1 MLVVCFFTKKWTRFN
16 IVLSYL
22 QDGAIYL
29 RCSMLVVYAAGNFFT
44 PKTNSLQHCFIFMQV
59 HPKQNEGGARPC
71 NGFYVLF
78 ARRYQLGMKE
88 KNLFKMFH
96 VSGECCWEIMFRPL
110 YQFSYSIQW
119 ICWFQDHLKQ
129 DEGPA
134 RPCNGFYVLFCLC
147 RAIGTIRTTWDGKK
161 IFLKMFHV
169 SGEFSE
175 WNHVPFTCLIFSY
188 SIQRICWFQ
197 HPLKRVSAGSCTA
210 GSTGCWQY
218 RSTIK
223 IGIEKR
229 GPL

>member
-96 VSGECCWEIMFRPL
+96 VSGECCWEIMFRSLVSVFLQYTMNMLIPRSSQTGWGTCTAML
-110 YQFSYSIQW
+110 W
-119 ICWFQDHLKQ
+119 L
-129 DEGPA
+129 
-134 RPCNGFYVLFCLC
+134 LC
-147 RAIGTIRTTWDGKK
+147 PFLPVPYHRYHTYNLGWEKS
-161 IFLKMFHV
+161 FLKMFHV

-175 WNHVPFTCLIFSY
+175 WNHVPFTCLIFLAAYNEYVDSNIL
-188 SIQRICWFQ
+188 SNACQPGHVQ
-197 HPLKRVSAGSCTA
+197 PGLPGA
-210 GSTGCWQY
+210 GSTAV
-218 RSTIK
+218 
-223 IGIEKR
+223 
-229 GPL
+229 P

>member
-88 KNLFKMFH
+88 KTYLRCSMLVVNAVGKSCSVPCISFPTVYNEYVDSKIISNRMRDLHGH
-96 VSGECCWEIMFRPL
+96 VMASMS
-110 YQFSYSIQW
+110 FSA
-119 ICWFQDHLKQ
+119 C
-129 DEGPA
+129 A
-134 RPCNGFYVLFCLC
+134 
-147 RAIGTIRTTWDGKK
+147 
-161 IFLKMFHV
+161 
-169 SGEFSE
+169 
-175 WNHVPFTCLIFSY
+175 VP
-188 SIQRICWFQ
+188 
-197 HPLKRVSAGSCTA
+197 
-210 GSTGCWQY
+210 
-218 RSTIK
+218 
-223 IGIEKR
+223 
-229 GPL
+229 